1 MQTSSGKGLEMTDY
15 FGERKRNLCND
26 IDHMLEIAD
35 MEGYH
40 RGYDEAWD
48 ESRDKGF
55 DEGFEEGTMVGHNEG
70 LHEGAM
76 AIIEEITTELIPAT
90 DFFPTPASQSEYE
103 KMLNDYKDMG
113 AMCVAI
119 TINWLNVK
127 IKAMD
132 DKYDA

>member
-1 MQTSSGKGLEMTDY
+1 MAINSLKGLTMGDY
-15 FGERKRNLCND
+15 FESRKQNLCND
-26 IDHMLEIAD
+26 IDHMLETAD

-55 DEGFEEGTMVGHNEG
+55 DEGFNEG
-70 LHEGAM
+70 LQEGSV
-76 AIIEEITTELIPAT
+76 AIINEITQELIPAT
-90 DFFPTPASQSEYE
+90 DFFPTPTSQAEYE

-119 TINWLNVK
+119 TLNWLNVK

-132 DKYDA
+132 DRYHDA